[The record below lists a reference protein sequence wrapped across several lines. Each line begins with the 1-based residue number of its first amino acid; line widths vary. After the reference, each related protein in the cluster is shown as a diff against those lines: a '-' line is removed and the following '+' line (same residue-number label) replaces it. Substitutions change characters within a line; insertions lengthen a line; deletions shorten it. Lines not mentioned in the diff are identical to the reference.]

1 MDAPQ
6 LELDFREGGSP
17 EASSGKVV
25 ISQLIDLGS
34 FGNLCLLIVVEES
47 TVRAVTHL
55 ECVDPSVEYYNY
67 LS

>member
-6 LELDFREGGSP
+6 LDLFNDAP

-25 ISQLIDLGS
+25 ISRSIDLGS
-34 FGNLCLLIVVEES
+34 FGNLCLLIEVDGS

-55 ECVDPSVEYYNY
+55 ECNDPKVKYYNY

>member
-6 LELDFREGGSP
+6 IEFDFGG
-17 EASSGKVV
+17 EQVANASRVV
-25 ISQLIDLGS
+25 ISRSIDLGS
-34 FGNLCLLIVVEES
+34 FGNLCLLIVVSES

-55 ECVDPSVEYYNY
+55 ECDDPKVEYYNY

>member
-1 MDAPQ
+1 MEGKQ
-6 LELDFREGGSP
+6 LELFNDAP

-25 ISQLIDLGS
+25 ISRSIDLGS
-34 FGNLCLLIVVEES
+34 FGNLCLLIVVDES

-55 ECVDPSVEYYNY
+55 ECSDERIKYYNY

>member
-6 LELDFREGGSP
+6 LDLFYHGEL
-17 EASSGKVV
+17 EASPGRVV
-25 ISQLIDLGS
+25 ISRSIDLGS
-34 FGNLCLLIVVEES
+34 FGNLCLLIVVDGS

-55 ECVDPSVEYYNY
+55 ECDDTNVEYYNY